1 MKSVEKELLLEEV
14 GEILIAKDENVTLS
28 LTITIVSAIMLVL
41 FLFVPKIY
49 LSNNIYK
56 NSVHIEQLKKEY
68 LSLKNENS
76 ILKDKIAILKYKNG
90 VTHWSFL

>member
-1 MKSVEKELLLEEV
+1 MKSLEKELLLKEV
-14 GEILIAKDENVTLS
+14 SGILIAKDENVTLS
-28 LTITIVSAIMLVL
+28 LAIAIVSAIMFVL

-49 LSNNIYK
+49 ISNNIYK
-56 NSVHIEQLKKEY
+56 NSVQIDELKKEY

-90 VTHWSFL
+90 VTH

>member
-1 MKSVEKELLLEEV
+1 MKAVERRVLLEEV
-14 GEILIAKDENVTLS
+14 EEILIVKDENVTLS
-28 LTITIVSAIMLVL
+28 LVIAIVSAIMLVL

-56 NSVHIEQLKKEY
+56 NSVQIEQLKKEY
-68 LSLKNENS
+68 LSLENENS

-90 VTHWSFL
+90 VTH

>member
-1 MKSVEKELLLEEV
+1 MKTTEKELLLDSVSEV
-14 GEILIAKDENVTLS
+14 LISKDNNITFS
-28 LTITIVSAIMLVL
+28 LTITVLSVIMLVL

-56 NSVHIEQLKKEY
+56 NSVQIEKLKKEY

-76 ILKDKIAILKYKNG
+76 ILKDKIVILKYRNG
-90 VTHWSFL
+90 VTH

>member
-1 MKSVEKELLLEEV
+1 MKSLEKELLLEEV
-14 GEILIAKDENVTLS
+14 EEILIVKDENVTLS
-28 LTITIVSAIMLVL
+28 LVIAIVSAIMLVL

-56 NSVHIEQLKKEY
+56 NSVQIEQLKKEY
-68 LSLKNENS
+68 LSLENENS

-90 VTHWSFL
+90 VTH

>member
-1 MKSVEKELLLEEV
+1 MKSMEKELLLDSVSEV
-14 GEILIAKDENVTLS
+14 LISRDNNITFS
-28 LTITIVSAIMLVL
+28 LTITVLSVIMLVL

-56 NSVHIEQLKKEY
+56 NSVSIEKLKKEY

-76 ILKDKIAILKYKNG
+76 ILKDKIAILKYRNG
-90 VTHWSFL
+90 VTH

>member
-1 MKSVEKELLLEEV
+1 MKTTEKELLLDSVSEV
-14 GEILIAKDENVTLS
+14 LISKDNNITFS
-28 LTITIVSAIMLVL
+28 LTITVLSVIMLVL

-56 NSVHIEQLKKEY
+56 NSVEIEKLKKEY

-76 ILKDKIAILKYKNG
+76 ILKDKISILKYRNG
-90 VTHWSFL
+90 VTH

>member
-1 MKSVEKELLLEEV
+1 MKSLEKELLLEEV
-14 GEILIAKDENVTLS
+14 EKILIVKDENVTLS
-28 LTITIVSAIMLVL
+28 LTIAIVSAIMLVL

-56 NSVHIEQLKKEY
+56 NSVQIEQLKKEY
-68 LSLKNENS
+68 LSLENENS

-90 VTHWSFL
+90 VTH